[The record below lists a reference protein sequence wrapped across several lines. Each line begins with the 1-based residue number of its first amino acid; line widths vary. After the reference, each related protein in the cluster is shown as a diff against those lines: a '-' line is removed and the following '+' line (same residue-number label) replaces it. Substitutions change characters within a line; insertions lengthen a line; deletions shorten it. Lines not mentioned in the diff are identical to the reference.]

1 MKMSFSIHTKVF
13 LTLLL
18 ACVLVLSGTQAFVHW
33 SLQRGLVELAA
44 AREHARVEVIGDRL
58 TEIYAREGSWA
69 SLRESPRLW
78 LGALLGRDWPA
89 EGRRGRPGDGS
100 RPPPWA
106 RRFLGPHHQ
115 VDGGEG
121 FIWPPPLALR
131 DEGQDQGAPIE
142 MRLMLL
148 DADGTLVYGRPE
160 LLSETRRFA
169 LDLDGTRIGELAVIA
184 GPPVAELADLHFVE
198 RQGGR
203 LWLIVLAMLA
213 LAAALAYPL
222 SSRLIR
228 PVQGFQETAR
238 RLAAGDY
245 DARVSVAGGDEIA
258 RLGRDI
264 NALADALGRNDR
276 ARRQWVADISHELR
290 TPIALLRAHLEAM
303 QDGVRPLERAEVDR
317 LLGDVLRLSRLV
329 EDLNDLATTDL
340 GALAYRMQE
349 IDLAEL
355 LCEDIDA
362 FRTRFEA
369 AGLALVFDNRLA
381 GRRGAGPVGWAPL
394 HADAGRISQL
404 FGNLLHNSLSYT
416 DPGGGLTV
424 TLDAAPLGGYR
435 ITFEDTAP
443 GVPTEDLPRLF
454 DRLYRVDAS
463 RSRHTGGAGLGLAIA
478 KNVVLAHGGT
488 IEAHAAEAGGCSIR
502 IELPADRGVR
512 SK

>member
-1 MKMSFSIHTKVF
+1 MSFSIHSKVF

-33 SLQRGLVELAA
+33 SLQRGLVELAE
-44 AREHARVEVIGDRL
+44 AREQARVEAIGERL
-58 TEIYAREGSWA
+58 VEIYAREESWT
-69 SLRESPRLW
+69 SLRASPRLW

-100 RPPPWA
+100 HAPPWA
-106 RRFLGPHHQ
+106 RRLIGPHHQ
-115 VDGGEG
+115 AEGGDG
-121 FIWPPPLALR
+121 FVWPPPTLR
-131 DEGQDQGAPIE
+131 DERRDRGAPIE
-142 MRLMLL
+142 LRLMLL
-148 DADGTLVYGRPE
+148 DAEGALIYGRPE
-160 LLSETRRFA
+160 LLPDTRRFP
-169 LDLDGTRIGELAVIA
+169 LNLDGTPIGALAVIA

-203 LWLIVLAMLA
+203 LWLIVAAMLA

-228 PVQGFQETAR
+228 PVKEFQHTAR

-245 DARVSVAGGDEIA
+245 DARVGIRGGDEIA

-264 NALADALGRNDR
+264 NALADALERNDR
-276 ARRQWVADISHELR
+276 ARRRWVADISHELR

-317 LLGDVLRLSRLV
+317 LHGDVLRLSRLV

-340 GALAYRMQE
+340 GAPAYRMQE

-355 LCEDIDA
+355 LGEDIDA

-369 AGLALVFDNRLA
+369 AGLDLVFDNRLA
-381 GRRGAGPVGWAPL
+381 GRRDAAQAGCAPL
-394 HADAGRISQL
+394 YADAGRISQL

-424 TLDAAPLGGYR
+424 TLDAAPPGAYR
-435 ITFEDTAP
+435 VNFEDTAP
-443 GVPTEDLPRLF
+443 GVPSEDLPRLF

-488 IEAHAAEAGGCSIR
+488 IEAQAAAAGGCAIR
-502 IELPADRGVR
+502 IELPAERGAR
-512 SK
+512 M

>member
-1 MKMSFSIHTKVF
+1 MSFSIHTKVF

-33 SLQRGLVELAA
+33 SLQRGLVELAE
-44 AREHARVEVIGDRL
+44 AREQARVEVIGERL
-58 TEIYAREGSWA
+58 IEIYAGEESWA
-69 SLRESPRLW
+69 PLRASPRLW
-78 LGALLGRDWPA
+78 LGALLGRDWP
-89 EGRRGRPGDGS
+89 EQGRRGLPGEGS
-100 RPPPWA
+100 RAPPWA
-106 RRFLGPHHQ
+106 RRFIGTHDQ
-115 VDGGEG
+115 ADGGDG
-121 FIWPPPLALR
+121 FDWPPPSTVR
-131 DEGQDQGAPIE
+131 GERRDQGAPIE
-142 MRLMLL
+142 LRLMLL
-148 DADGTLVYGRPE
+148 DAEGALIYGRPE
-160 LLSETRRFA
+160 LLSNTRRFV
-169 LDLDGTRIGELAVIA
+169 LDLDGRSIGELAVIA

-203 LWLIVLAMLA
+203 LWLIVAAMLA
-213 LAAALAYPL
+213 VAAALAYPL

-228 PVQGFQETAR
+228 PVKAFQQTAR

-245 DARVSVAGGDEIA
+245 DARVAIGGGDEIA

-290 TPIALLRAHLEAM
+290 TPLALLRAHLEAM
-303 QDGVRPLERAEVDR
+303 QDGVRPLERGEIDR
-317 LLGDVLRLSRLV
+317 LHGDVLRLSRLV
-329 EDLNDLATTDL
+329 EDLNDLARTDL
-340 GALAYRMQE
+340 GALAYHMQE
-349 IDLAEL
+349 IDLAEIL
-355 LCEDIDA
+355 REDIDA

-369 AGLALVFDNRLA
+369 AGLDLAFDNRLA
-381 GRRGAGPVGWAPL
+381 GRHDADPAVCAPL
-394 HADAGRISQL
+394 RADAGRISQL

-416 DPGGGLTV
+416 DSGGGLTV

-478 KNVVLAHGGT
+478 KNVVSAHGGS
-488 IEAHAAEAGGCSIR
+488 IEAHAAAAGGCAIR
-502 IELPADRGVR
+502 IELPASPGRGF
-512 SK
+512 K

>member
-1 MKMSFSIHTKVF
+1 MSLSIHTKVF

-33 SLQRGLVELAA
+33 SLQRGLVELAE
-44 AREHARVEVIGDRL
+44 AREQARVEIIAERL
-58 TEIYAREGSWA
+58 AEIYAREESWA
-69 SLRESPRLW
+69 PLRASPRLW

-89 EGRRGRPGDGS
+89 EGRRGGPGEGS
-100 RPPPWA
+100 RSPPWV

-115 VDGGEG
+115 ADGSDG
-121 FIWPPPLALR
+121 FVWPPPSALR
-131 DEGQDQGAPIE
+131 DERRDQGAPIE
-142 MRLMLL
+142 LRLMLL
-148 DADGTLVYGRPE
+148 DAEGGLIYGRPE
-160 LLSETRRFA
+160 LLPDTRRFP
-169 LDLDGTRIGELAVIA
+169 LDLDGTPIGALAVIA

-203 LWLIVLAMLA
+203 LWLIVAAMLA

-228 PVQGFQETAR
+228 PVKELQRTAR

-245 DARVSVAGGDEIA
+245 DARVAIGGGDEIA

-303 QDGVRPLERAEVDR
+303 QDGVRPLDRAEVDR
-317 LLGDVLRLSRLV
+317 LHGDVLRLSRLV

-349 IDLAEL
+349 IDLAEIL
-355 LCEDIDA
+355 REDVDA

-369 AGLALVFDNRLA
+369 AGLDLVFDNRLA
-381 GRRGAGPVGWAPL
+381 GRRDPGPAGRAPL

-424 TLDAAPLGGYR
+424 TLDAGSVGGYR

-488 IEAHAAEAGGCSIR
+488 IEAQAAAAGGCAIR
-502 IELPADRGVR
+502 IELPADRGER
-512 SK
+512 SQ

>member
-1 MKMSFSIHTKVF
+1 MSLSIHTKVF

-33 SLQRGLVELAA
+33 SLQRGLVELAE
-44 AREHARVEVIGDRL
+44 AREQARVEVIGERL
-58 TEIYAREGSWA
+58 AEIYAREESWA
-69 SLRESPRLW
+69 PLRASPRLW

-89 EGRRGRPGDGS
+89 EGRRGRPGEGS
-100 RPPPWA
+100 RSPPWV

-115 VDGGEG
+115 AESGDG
-121 FIWPPPLALR
+121 FVWPPSPTLR
-131 DEGQDQGAPIE
+131 GDGRDQGAPIE
-142 MRLMLL
+142 LRLMLI
-148 DADGTLVYGRPE
+148 DAQGALIYGRPE
-160 LLSETRRFA
+160 LLPDTRRFP
-169 LDLDGTRIGELAVIA
+169 LNLDGTPIGELAVIA

-203 LWLIVLAMLA
+203 LWLIVAAMLA

-228 PVQGFQETAR
+228 PVKELQRTAR

-245 DARVSVAGGDEIA
+245 DARVAIGGGDEIA

-276 ARRQWVADISHELR
+276 ARRHWVADISHELR

-317 LLGDVLRLSRLV
+317 LHGDVLRLSRLV

-349 IDLAEL
+349 IDLAEI
-355 LCEDIDA
+355 LCEDIDS
-362 FRTRFEA
+362 FRTRFAA
-369 AGLALVFDNRLA
+369 AGLDLVFDNRLA
-381 GRRGAGPVGWAPL
+381 GRRDPAQAEAAPL
-394 HADAGRISQL
+394 YADAGRISQL
-404 FGNLLHNSLSYT
+404 FGNLLQNSLSYT

-424 TLDAAPLGGYR
+424 TLDADPVGSYR

-443 GVPTEDLPRLF
+443 GVPTEELPRLF

-478 KNVVLAHGGT
+478 RNVVLAHGGT
-488 IEAHAAEAGGCSIR
+488 IEARPAAAGGCAIR
-502 IELPADRGVR
+502 IELPADRGGR
-512 SK
+512 N

>member
-1 MKMSFSIHTKVF
+1 MSFSIHTKVF

-33 SLQRGLVELAA
+33 SLQRGLVELAE
-44 AREHARVEVIGDRL
+44 AREQSRVEAIGERL
-58 TEIYAREGSWA
+58 TEIYAREESWA
-69 SLRESPRLW
+69 PLRASPRLW

-89 EGRRGRPGDGS
+89 EGRRGRPGEGL
-100 RPPPWA
+100 RQPPWA
-106 RRFLGPHHQ
+106 RRFMGAHHQ
-115 VDGGEG
+115 ADGGDG
-121 FIWPPPLALR
+121 LVWPPPLALR
-131 DEGQDQGAPIE
+131 DERRDQGTPIE
-142 MRLMLL
+142 LRLMLL
-148 DADGTLVYGRPE
+148 DAEGALIYGRPE
-160 LLSETRRFA
+160 LLSDTRRFP
-169 LDLDGTRIGELAVIA
+169 LDLDGTPIGELAIIA

-203 LWLIVLAMLA
+203 LWLIVAAMLA

-245 DARVSVAGGDEIA
+245 NARVEIGGGDEIA
-258 RLGRDI
+258 RLGGDI

-317 LLGDVLRLSRLV
+317 LHGDVLRLARLV

-349 IDLAEL
+349 IDLAEIL
-355 LCEDIDA
+355 AEDIDA

-369 AGLALVFDNRLA
+369 AGLDLVFDNRLA
-381 GRRGAGPVGWAPL
+381 GQRDTGPAGCAPL
-394 HADAGRISQL
+394 YADAGRISQL

-416 DPGGGLTV
+416 DAGGGLTV

-435 ITFEDTAP
+435 ISFEDTAP

-488 IEAHAAEAGGCSIR
+488 IEAHAAKAGGCAIR
-502 IELPADRGVR
+502 IELPADRGGR

>member
-1 MKMSFSIHTKVF
+1 MSLSIHTKVF
-13 LTLLL
+13 LMLLL

-33 SLQRGLVELAA
+33 SLQRGLVELAE
-44 AREHARVEVIGDRL
+44 AREQARIEVIGERL
-58 TEIYAREGSWA
+58 TEIYAREESWA
-69 SLRESPRLW
+69 ALRASPRLW
-78 LGALLGRDWPA
+78 LGALLGRDWPP
-89 EGRRGRPGDGS
+89 EGRRGRPGEIS

-106 RRFLGPHHQ
+106 RRFIGPHHEA
-115 VDGGEG
+115 DGGDR
-121 FIWPPPLALR
+121 FVWPPAPTLR
-131 DEGQDQGAPIE
+131 DERRDQGAPIE
-142 MRLMLL
+142 QRLMLL
-148 DADGTLVYGRPE
+148 DAEGTLIYGRPE
-160 LLSETRRFA
+160 LLADTRRFP
-169 LDLDGTRIGELAVIA
+169 LHLDGTPIGELAVIA

-203 LWLIVLAMLA
+203 LWLIVAAMLA

-228 PVQGFQETAR
+228 PVNEFQRTAR

-245 DARVSVAGGDEIA
+245 DARVAIRGGDEIA

-290 TPIALLRAHLEAM
+290 TPISLLRAHLEAM
-303 QDGVRPLERAEVDR
+303 QDGVRPLERAQIDR
-317 LLGDVLRLSRLV
+317 LHGDVLRLSRLV

-355 LCEDIDA
+355 LREHIEA

-369 AGLALVFDNRLA
+369 AGLDLVFDNRLA
-381 GRRGAGPVGWAPL
+381 GGRDPDPAVGAPL
-394 HADAGRISQL
+394 CADAGRISQL

-416 DPGGGLTV
+416 DSGGGLTV

-454 DRLYRVDAS
+454 ERLYRVDAS

-488 IEAHAAEAGGCSIR
+488 IEAQAADAGGCAIR
-502 IELPADRGVR
+502 IELPADRGTR
-512 SK
+512 I

>member
-1 MKMSFSIHTKVF
+1 
-13 LTLLL
+13 
-18 ACVLVLSGTQAFVHW
+18 
-33 SLQRGLVELAA
+33 LVELAE
-44 AREHARVEVIGDRL
+44 AREQARVEVIGERL
-58 TEIYAREGSWA
+58 TEIYAREESWA
-69 SLRESPRLW
+69 PLRASPRLW

-89 EGRRGRPGDGS
+89 EGRRGRPGEVS

-106 RRFLGPHHQ
+106 RRFLGPHHDA
-115 VDGGEG
+115 DGGDG
-121 FIWPPPLALR
+121 FVWPPPPTLR
-131 DEGQDQGAPIE
+131 GERRDQSAPIE
-142 MRLMLL
+142 QRLMLL
-148 DADGTLVYGRPE
+148 DAEGTLIYGRPE
-160 LLSETRRFA
+160 LLPDTRRFP
-169 LDLDGTRIGELAVIA
+169 LSLGGTPIGELAVIA

-203 LWLIVLAMLA
+203 LWLIVAAMLA
-213 LAAALAYPL
+213 LAAAFAYPL

-228 PVQGFQETAR
+228 PVKAFQRTAR

-245 DARVSVAGGDEIA
+245 DARVEIRGGDEIA

-317 LLGDVLRLSRLV
+317 LHGDVLRLSRLV

-349 IDLAEL
+349 VDLADI
-355 LCEDIDA
+355 LCEDIEA

-369 AGLALVFDNRLA
+369 AGLNLVFDNRLA
-381 GRRGAGPVGWAPL
+381 AMGNPGPAGSAPL

-424 TLDAAPLGGYR
+424 TLDAGPLGGYR

-454 DRLYRVDAS
+454 ERLYRVDAS

-488 IEAHAAEAGGCSIR
+488 IEAHAADAGGCAIR
-502 IELPADRGVR
+502 IELPADRGTR
-512 SK
+512 I